1 MERLEGALLGY
12 ERWQN
17 DWWIDRL
24 ARSGISRYGAS
35 CLVKANPTQF
45 AWLVHAGFR
54 ALPPVDTPTFMLY
67 SSPWLDE
74 AAMKAAMRDD
84 PNIEAFVQFNVGLV
98 HIMHAA
104 DFRTAGPHEIPASL
118 IPTINRH
125 LVRAVRVL
133 AQRGDRSVSA
143 P

>member
-1 MERLEGALLGY
+1 
-12 ERWQN
+12 
-17 DWWIDRL
+17 
-24 ARSGISRYGAS
+24 
-35 CLVKANPTQF
+35 
-45 AWLVHAGFR
+45 
-54 ALPPVDTPTFMLY
+54 
-67 SSPWLDE
+67 
-74 AAMKAAMRDD
+74 MKAAMRDD